1 MERGLRISGL
11 LEKVNSFRNGVRTT
25 LGREFDEDGVDL
37 SGGEQQKLS
46 ISRVCCANP
55 EIMIFDEPTSALDPI
70 AEHEVISGLRNV
82 TQHKTSIIISHRLSS
97 TKMSDKIAV
106 LADGMLQEFG
116 CHEELVKKE
125 NGMYRQL
132 FEAQAKYYT

>member
-1 MERGLRISGL
+1 MYCSY
-11 LEKVNSFRNGVRTT
+11 
-25 LGREFDEDGVDL
+25 
-37 SGGEQQKLS
+37 
-46 ISRVCCANP
+46 
-55 EIMIFDEPTSALDPI
+55 
-70 AEHEVISGLRNV
+70 EVIPGLRNV
-82 TQHKTSIIISHRLSS
+82 TQNRTLIIISHRLSS

-132 FEAQAKYYT
+132 FEAQAKYYK